1 MRTVAPAPQLPR
13 RVPGAG
19 ERSWRSW
26 LSHHDHPSEAVG
38 AMSKRGIDPTKHGRE
53 CPSCRRMTHNDRTC
67 EHCYA
72 PLAGQAVC
80 RLGPAEPFEVVAQDL
95 AVPGSDCSGV
105 IAVDNRGIV
114 TLRTVRR
121 RG

>member
-1 MRTVAPAPQLPR
+1 MSAFNRHRFNYGLGPTCTDDVTQRPISPAHATINRDGTMTYVLPDGSSFRSPVR
-13 RVPGAG
+13 R
-19 ERSWRSW
+19 E
-26 LSHHDHPSEAVG
+26 
-38 AMSKRGIDPTKHGRE
+38 
-53 CPSCRRMTHNDRTC
+53 
-67 EHCYA
+67 
-72 PLAGQAVC
+72 
-80 RLGPAEPFEVVAQDL
+80 GPAEPFGVVARDL